1 MRLLLHLSLLGLGAA
16 YVCVI
21 AVESPMNR
29 LVAETLTLLSTHRT
43 LLIGDGNLMIPTP
56 EHTNHQLCIE
66 EVFQG
71 IDTLKNQTE
80 QGDAVEKLFQNL
92 SLIKEYIDL
101 QKELTV
107 SYNACRLFFS
117 QKKCGGER
125 WQVKQFLDYLQV
137 FLGVINTEWTTES

>member
-1 MRLLLHLSLLGLGAA
+1 MRMLLHLSLLALGAA

-21 AVESPMNR
+21 AVETPMNR
-29 LVAETLTLLSTHRT
+29 LVAETMTLLSTHRT

-71 IDTLKNQTE
+71 IDTLKNQTA

-101 QKELTV
+101 QK
-107 SYNACRLFFS
+107 
-117 QKKCGGER
+117 KKCGGER
-125 WQVKQFLDYLQV
+125 WRVKQFLEYLQA
-137 FLGVINTEWTTES
+137 FLNVINTEWTTES

>member
-1 MRLLLHLSLLGLGAA
+1 MRMLLHLSVLAFGAA

-56 EHTNHQLCIE
+56 EHKNHQLCIE
-66 EVFQG
+66 EIFQG
-71 IDTLKNQTE
+71 IGTLKNQTA
-80 QGDAVEKLFQNL
+80 QADGVEKLFQNL

-101 QKELTV
+101 QK
-107 SYNACRLFFS
+107 
-117 QKKCGGER
+117 KKCGGER
-125 WQVKQFLDYLQV
+125 WRVKQFLDYLQV
-137 FLGVINTEWTTES
+137 FLGVINTEWTTESSD